1 LRDAIVE
8 KLKRE
13 LDGQID
19 TEPKVVYLLCEV
31 RKLLEKDGFDRAP
44 RNLKM
49 FCHRALHVDL
59 SAPGTTK
66 HFLQRI
72 DEVLTNL
79 VENPT
84 TGETIGLENAL
95 FRELAYFDALRSELG
110 ATLKQYGL
118 STDLCD
124 DNVKWANFLLAYTRV
139 IEDGTLA
146 ADLRWVE
153 SVQFTIEEGVGF
165 KDPHLPFEM
174 TWVVALKQPYK
185 GFSNIEVSVSGTSDR
200 TMVASGFALRN

>member
-1 LRDAIVE
+1 LKDAIVE

-44 RNLKM
+44 KNLKM
-49 FCHRALHVDL
+49 FCHWALHVDL

-79 VENPT
+79 FENPT

-95 FRELAYFDALRSELG
+95 FNELTYFDAFRSELG
-110 ATLKQYGL
+110 ETLQRYGL
-118 STDLCD
+118 SKDLCD
-124 DNVKWANFLLAYTRV
+124 NNVKWANFLFASTRV

-146 ADLRWVE
+146 ATLQWVD
-153 SVQFTIEEGVGF
+153 SVRFTIEEGVRF
-165 KDPHLPFEM
+165 KDAHLPFEM
-174 TWVVALKQPYK
+174 IWVVALKQPYK
-185 GFSNIEVSVSGTSDR
+185 EFSKVEVSVSGTDDR
-200 TMVASGFALRN
+200 RMVASGFGLRN